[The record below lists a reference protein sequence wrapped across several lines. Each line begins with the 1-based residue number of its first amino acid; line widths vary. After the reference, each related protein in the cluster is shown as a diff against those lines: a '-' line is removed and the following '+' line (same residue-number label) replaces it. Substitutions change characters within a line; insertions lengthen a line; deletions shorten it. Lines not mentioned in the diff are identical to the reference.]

1 MPNEKYKP
9 SDTGN
14 KVLSPKLLWNKSRL
28 RLRFEGSCLKQEH
41 ATPFTPNNVVTFFIV
56 YEQDIWSRDLNT
68 DFGLKHCLFGAVKLT
83 KNTDPD
89 KYSYSGY
96 GIGFNSCSLF
106 SIPNFD

>member
-1 MPNEKYKP
+1 MMEYNFTYFNQFTKLLEKFSGDKDTILEWESTGLPNEKYKP

-56 YEQDIWSRDLNT
+56 YE
-68 DFGLKHCLFGAVKLT
+68 
-83 KNTDPD
+83 
-89 KYSYSGY
+89 
-96 GIGFNSCSLF
+96 
-106 SIPNFD
+106 